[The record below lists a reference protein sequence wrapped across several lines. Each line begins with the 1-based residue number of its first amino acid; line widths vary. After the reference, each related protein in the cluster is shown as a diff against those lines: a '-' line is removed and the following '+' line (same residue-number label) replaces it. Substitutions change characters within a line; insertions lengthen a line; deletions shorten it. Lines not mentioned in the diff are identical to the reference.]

1 MLMEVAE
8 LYAKY
13 DVLIVAGPAPA
24 PLLESWRTLDF
35 WQKPNLTTP
44 FNVTGGP
51 ALMQCIGF
59 SPGGLPLSMQ
69 VVGKPFDETTV
80 LRVADAYERATSW
93 RRRRPR
99 LDRSTI
105 VPPLPGVP
113 APASAD
119 IPQARREE
127 IAAICERAGLILSE
141 RQFEQLCATAPY
153 IDAMVGRLR
162 RERPLADEPMN
173 VFQFPER

>member
-1 MLMEVAE
+1 MEVEE

-13 DVLIVAGPAPA
+13 AVLIAGGRAPA

-59 SPGGLPLSMQ
+59 SPEGLPLSMQ
-69 VVGKPFDETTV
+69 IVGRPFDEPTV

-93 RRRRPR
+93 RARRPQ
-99 LDRSTI
+99 LHGATAL
-105 VPPLPGVP
+105 PPLPPVP
-113 APASAD
+113 DPATPA
-119 IPQARREE
+119 
-127 IAAICERAGLILSE
+127 L
-141 RQFEQLCATAPY
+141 
-153 IDAMVGRLR
+153 
-162 RERPLADEPMN
+162 
-173 VFQFPER
+173 